1 MEIAL
6 FASDF
11 FHLLILTG
19 QAWPIAYGIVK
30 LASFVGRNWTWMV
43 TICWP
48 TQEKGQAGVDSAQ
61 LIMSRPESSNRP
73 NSGSG
78 SRPGSRSALGV
89 AGASISVKESLEIL
103 QNASKSSEKET
114 EVLKEARAA
123 VASMK
128 ETTEKL
134 EKTVVEAESACKTH
148 SSLDAKWEEF
158 KAKFDALN
166 RMAVE
171 KIMGLGG
178 SSTSDLRP
186 ASLISSARVAQVLRR
201 SQNLVVLTGAGISAE
216 SGIPTFR
223 GADGFWTVGSKHYQP
238 QELATWEKY
247 NEMPAELWR
256 WYQYRW
262 GICRKAK
269 PNPGHT
275 AIVELQKVVEGNFT
289 VVTQNVDGLHLQAGT
304 DPSKLCEIHG
314 RIDEMRCDERLE
326 GSCLCK
332 VDLNNSENLDRAR
345 ATIMRTPE
353 PAKDEKEEC
362 LPLCPKCGIRQRPKI
377 LWFDESYNEAFFKWN
392 TVMEKMEQCDVLLI
406 IGTQL
411 TTGGPRSMVR
421 AAQKSGAII
430 IRMDPEVDLAD
441 DSTAGMLH
449 IQGCLGRILAGHIQ
463 EKYLYLY
470 NKKCNLSLSLTTS
483 FL

>member
-1 MEIAL
+1 MHVYVLLYVSYCSSCHVSRQIALSCNFQVLCSRRHGLEVLPWIFWERLSRKPVIFRLVLCTCVAAWQNKMLQSQCACSFLPAENYVRRMSCLSLSILSWETPAAFNGTLRAWQSQCFRNIDIERSGGKTCFAWVRGCSVGHCKAGKQMEIAL
-6 FASDF
+6 YAYDF

-19 QAWPIAYGIVK
+19 RAWPIAYGKVK

-48 TQEKGQAGVDSAQ
+48 TQEKGQVGVDSAQ

-186 ASLISSARVAQVLRR
+186 ASRISSARVAQVLRR

-269 PNPGHT
+269 TKSRSYCYSGTAESCGGQFHFGDTKCWWFAFTSRYRSKQTVRDPWPNRRN
-275 AIVELQKVVEGNFT
+275 AL
-289 VVTQNVDGLHLQAGT
+289 
-304 DPSKLCEIHG
+304 
-314 RIDEMRCDERLE
+314 R
-326 GSCLCK
+326 
-332 VDLNNSENLDRAR
+332 
-345 ATIMRTPE
+345 
-353 PAKDEKEEC
+353 
-362 LPLCPKCGIRQRPKI
+362 
-377 LWFDESYNEAFFKWN
+377 
-392 TVMEKMEQCDVLLI
+392 
-406 IGTQL
+406 
-411 TTGGPRSMVR
+411 R
-421 AAQKSGAII
+421 AAW
-430 IRMDPEVDLAD
+430 RVMFV
-441 DSTAGMLH
+441 
-449 IQGCLGRILAGHIQ
+449 
-463 EKYLYLY
+463 
-470 NKKCNLSLSLTTS
+470 
-483 FL
+483 

>member
-6 FASDF
+6 YAYDF

-19 QAWPIAYGIVK
+19 QAWPIAYGKVK

-186 ASLISSARVAQVLRR
+186 ASRISSARVAQVLRR
-201 SQNLVVLTGAGISAE
+201 SQNLVVLKVLG
-216 SGIPTFR
+216 FR
-223 GADGFWTVGSKHYQP
+223 QKVEFQ
-238 QELATWEKY
+238 LF
-247 NEMPAELWR
+247 
-256 WYQYRW
+256 
-262 GICRKAK
+262 
-269 PNPGHT
+269 
-275 AIVELQKVVEGNFT
+275 VELMVF
-289 VVTQNVDGLHLQAGT
+289 
-304 DPSKLCEIHG
+304 G
-314 RIDEMRCDERLE
+314 RLVRNITNLKSWPPGKNIMRCQQNYGD
-326 GSCLCK
+326 
-332 VDLNNSENLDRAR
+332 
-345 ATIMRTPE
+345 
-353 PAKDEKEEC
+353 
-362 LPLCPKCGIRQRPKI
+362 GINIDGVFVGKQNQIQVI
-377 LWFDESYNEAFFKWN
+377 L
-392 TVMEKMEQCDVLLI
+392 L
-406 IGTQL
+406 
-411 TTGGPRSMVR
+411 
-421 AAQKSGAII
+421 
-430 IRMDPEVDLAD
+430 
-441 DSTAGMLH
+441 
-449 IQGCLGRILAGHIQ
+449 
-463 EKYLYLY
+463 
-470 NKKCNLSLSLTTS
+470 
-483 FL
+483 